1 MPKYGTCIYYFR
13 GMIEFRIKY
22 LEIIISKL
30 TPIIYIYQI
39 KNPQTYIMNGDFL
52 IFAINPKDPTL
63 KRFSLLLHK
72 KAHV

>member
-30 TPIIYIYQI
+30 TPIIYISNQKSPNIYYEWGFFDICHQ
-39 KNPQTYIMNGDFL
+39 P
-52 IFAINPKDPTL
+52 
-63 KRFSLLLHK
+63 
-72 KAHV
+72 